1 MTGILVRSLSGF
13 YDVDVDGREIRCR
26 ARGKFRYQ
34 KIKPL
39 VGDWVELTLLGETE
53 GVVDAVLPRR
63 NAMDRPAVANMD
75 QLVIIASGAIPVTDP
90 FLIDRMTAIAEAKR
104 CEPIVLFNK
113 WDLQPVPQLL
123 GLYQRAGIRA
133 LACSAK
139 TGEGLAELRQI
150 IAGKISVFTGNSG
163 VGKSSLLNALDT
175 NCVIPTGEVSRRLGR
190 GRHTTRH
197 VELFRLPGDAMV
209 ADTPGFAAFDT
220 QYPEL
225 LDPRSLAELFREFR
239 PYLGE
244 CAFVDC
250 AHVKEKGCRLL
261 EALREGRISSSR
273 HESYVRLYE
282 QAKEHHTWEDK

>member
-63 NAMDRPAVANMD
+63 NAMDRPAVA
-75 QLVIIASGAIPVTDP
+75 IPVTDP

-123 GLYQRAGIRA
+123 ELYQRAGIRA

-163 VGKSSLLNALDT
+163 VGKSSLLNALDSQRIRDYWFST
-175 NCVIPTGEVSRRLGR
+175 GTPTYLIRLRTPYNAACGAVSFAGRRHGSR
-190 GRHTTRH
+190 YAR
-197 VELFRLPGDAMV
+197 F
-209 ADTPGFAAFDT
+209 
-220 QYPEL
+220 
-225 LDPRSLAELFREFR
+225 
-239 PYLGE
+239 
-244 CAFVDC
+244 
-250 AHVKEKGCRLL
+250 CRF
-261 EALREGRISSSR
+261 
-273 HESYVRLYE
+273 
-282 QAKEHHTWEDK
+282 